1 MLRIKCSAIQKLAQ
15 LQGLFMAVNVKLLCD
30 TSQCKTGNSLKDNYA
45 VGRRLL
51 QLTPVI
57 YDKLMYDV
65 GQSRKQ
71 VC

>member
-1 MLRIKCSAIQKLAQ
+1 
-15 LQGLFMAVNVKLLCD
+15 MAVNVKLLCD